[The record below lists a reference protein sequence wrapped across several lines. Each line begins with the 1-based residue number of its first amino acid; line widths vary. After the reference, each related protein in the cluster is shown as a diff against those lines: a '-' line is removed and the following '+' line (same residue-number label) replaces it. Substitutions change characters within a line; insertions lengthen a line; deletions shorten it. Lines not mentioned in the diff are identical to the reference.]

1 MAQTVHCVLL
11 YDKLLQ
17 EIGRQLNEL
26 LQSVSSVMDSV
37 DINELIKTGRQ
48 YQVRHVFKL
57 QIVIV
62 TQYINT
68 IHSVT
73 HTDTHTRTHT
83 HTHACTHART
93 HTCTHARTNAHTH
106 ARTHAPMHARTHTH
120 TCTHARTHTHTSSSL
135 LCTHLAQSKGVGL
148 DPGSSL
154 GYCFK
159 GQKLSKGVDC
169 GGLLTDTMDDIS
181 CYSVWERKPNS
192 ES

>member
-73 HTDTHTRTHT
+73 HTDTHT
-83 HTHACTHART
+83 
-93 HTCTHARTNAHTH
+93 H
-106 ARTHAPMHARTHTH
+106 ARTHAHTH
-120 TCTHARTHTHTSSSL
+120 APDSTTCTEGLRHT
-135 LCTHLAQSKGVGL
+135 KGPKQVL
-148 DPGSSL
+148 
-154 GYCFK
+154 
-159 GQKLSKGVDC
+159 Q
-169 GGLLTDTMDDIS
+169 
-181 CYSVWERKPNS
+181 
-192 ES
+192 